1 MLIRPLSGSMSAQ
14 STSSLPSSSPSPMA
28 AATPVPVV
36 STTSNTVSSPRP
48 ESVIVGV
55 PVLPTQTQSSPSLG
69 TRDRG
74 GKGSK
79 EELIS
84 PRVDRRSTLWQRT
97 LFDYLLVLSIIVS
110 SSRLI
115 VALLYIA
122 APKPTTPLTLSI
134 DTFPV
139 HHYDALPIPPA
150 RPPQVHIVI
159 TCNCITTLD

>member
-1 MLIRPLSGSMSAQ
+1 M
-14 STSSLPSSSPSPMA
+14 
-28 AATPVPVV
+28 
-36 STTSNTVSSPRP
+36 
-48 ESVIVGV
+48 
-55 PVLPTQTQSSPSLG
+55 LPTQTQSSPSLG

-159 TCNCITTLD
+159 ACNCIMPFVPSKNQVRTVAGVRNAHRVTHGLTFLPEDV